1 MLAGPSLPHLLHKLL
16 CLQVRH
22 QPLDLVAGME
32 FYTPKWGKKKT
43 TKNTSNQT
51 NKTPNPT
58 KTKPSPTEQMALT
71 SPTSPSASP
80 APQAAQ
86 LESSSQLRSH
96 TRCFHGAASL
106 GSDCQS
112 FQEADSLRYHAV
124 NLSQQHSCCFS
135 TLQVSPASA
144 SRPKLRKE
152 ARGSSRHVGFT
163 CSTGGEGATRF
174 AWRKPMGL

>member
-32 FYTPKWGKKKT
+32 FYTPKWGKKKK

-144 SRPKLRKE
+144 PRPKLRRGARKLE
-152 ARGSSRHVGFT
+152 ARRVHLQH
-163 CSTGGEGATRF
+163 R
-174 AWRKPMGL
+174 W